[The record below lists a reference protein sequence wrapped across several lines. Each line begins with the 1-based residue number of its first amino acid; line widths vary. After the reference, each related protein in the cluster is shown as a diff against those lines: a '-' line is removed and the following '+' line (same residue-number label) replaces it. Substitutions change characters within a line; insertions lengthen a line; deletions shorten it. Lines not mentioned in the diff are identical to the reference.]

1 MLAWAH
7 PVAPSCRPGPSPSCI
22 AQIAQLSIAV
32 STVFAFWLGLLI
44 RVGAVLSLV
53 VLGRS
58 GIAQLLISKRC
69 TCWLCWLSEQGCF
82 LLEGRLDCV
91 DWAQNLLGLL
101 RVSPLWNVV
110 GWFHCCS
117 RRNSWNQHVLGC
129 LPSRQVLGSAS
140 PFASQAHSLASALPP
155 AIIVVKSSQSHYP
168 PSSPSSPVLY
178 PYILPAL
185 PSSALQALLAIYDTC
200 SYWW

>member
-1 MLAWAH
+1 M
-7 PVAPSCRPGPSPSCI
+7 
-22 AQIAQLSIAV
+22 
-32 STVFAFWLGLLI
+32 FAFWLGLLI
-44 RVGAVLSLV
+44 PFGAVLSLV

-58 GIAQLLISKRC
+58 GIAQLLISKHC
-69 TCWLCWLSEQGCF
+69 TCWFCWLSEQGCF
-82 LLEGRLDCV
+82 LLEGQRRLNCV
-91 DWAQNLLGLL
+91 DLAQNLVELL

-117 RRNSWNQHVLGC
+117 QRNSWNLHLLGC
-129 LPSRQVLGSAS
+129 LPSWQALGSAS
-140 PFASQAHSLASALPP
+140 PSASQAHLLASALPP
-155 AIIVVKSSQSHYP
+155 VVIVVKSSQSHYP

-185 PSSALQALLAIYDTC
+185 LSSALQALLAIYDTC